1 MHFSNLLAILQAHC
15 TEFVRVESYIN
26 DGKMF
31 QSEKKMKVERG
42 LRERAMKEEEGENIT
57 LYEHLDLHS
66 NAHFS
71 SFFFLWMMLLF
82 QQWRCESLNV

>member
-1 MHFSNLLAILQAHC
+1 LNLLAILRAPC

-31 QSEKKMKVERG
+31 QREKKMKVEG
-42 LRERAMKEEEGENIT
+42 VEGERAMKAEEGENIT

-71 SFFFLWMMLLF
+71 SFFFFWMILF
-82 QQWRCESLNV
+82 RQWRCESLNV